1 MSGEWC
7 INNWRRL
14 AVDELETQNSKLE
27 MFYLSNMGEF
37 SMKDAMK
44 QFLNQSK
51 LKGDIQALQIEE
63 VWEKLMGKTISKYTE
78 SIKIIH
84 HTLIITTNVA
94 PLKQELVY
102 QKENIIKR
110 VNEALGEGVVKEVII
125 K

>member
-1 MSGEWC
+1 
-7 INNWRRL
+7 
-14 AVDELETQNSKLE
+14 
-27 MFYLSNMGEF
+27 MGEF
-37 SMKDAMK
+37 SMKDALK
-44 QFLNQSK
+44 HFLNQSR
-51 LKGDIQALQIEE
+51 LKGDVQALQIEE

-84 HTLIITTNVA
+84 HTLYITTTVA

-110 VNEALGEGVVKEVII
+110 VNEALGENTVKDVVI